1 MKKTYNLI
9 ILGAGVSGIGCASQ
23 LLKNDYKNFKIIS
36 PDIGGRILKSNID
49 DVNYGSYYIMN
60 IYHHVKKLLSKKRR
74 IWFFDLMFYKNGE
87 KYKVLNKKLVLYFPQ
102 LIKLI
107 FILLKFKR
115 HYENFKKNSETE
127 SQINCLK
134 KDPYLW
140 CLYNT
145 KTEFFVKENKIQ
157 NIVTDY
163 LSEILHGTAF
173 VPIKQLNTFTFL
185 QFSLPLVVPVYEFI
199 FEKENIS
206 LLLESNYINDEVM
219 NISKE
224 DNNYKILT
232 KKGEIYYCKNLVSAL
247 PPTIA
252 KNLLRFDDILREPIS
267 VYMFHIS
274 GKEKKSWARGKDD
287 LFDENNKTL
296 AISIQKDGTYLFY
309 TLEKNPNI
317 NHYFNHF
324 SILKEKFWDP
334 AFNIGGSN
342 LVNFQQGNNLYV
354 IGDNNICGLEDS
366 YIYGIYAGNKILGK
380 TKD

>member
-1 MKKTYNLI
+1 MKKNYDSI
-9 ILGAGVSGIGCASQ
+9 IIGAGVAGIGCASQ
-23 LLKNDYKNFKIIS
+23 LLKNDYSDFRIIS

-49 DVNYGSYYIMN
+49 GVNYGSYYIMG
-60 IYHHVKKLLSKKRR
+60 IYHHIKDLVFKEKR

-87 KYKVLNKKLVLYFPQ
+87 KYGVLNKKLFSYLPQ

-107 FILLKFKR
+107 FILLKFKK
-115 HYENFKKNSETE
+115 HYENFKKNCEVE

-140 CLYNT
+140 YLYNIE
-145 KTEFFVKENKIQ
+145 TELFVKENRLHD
-157 NIVTDY
+157 IVNDY
-163 LSEILHGTAF
+163 LAEILHGTAF

-185 QFSLPLVVPVYEFI
+185 QFSLPLIISIYEFD
-199 FEKENIS
+199 FKKEKICSS
-206 LLLESNYINDEVM
+206 LSSNYINDVVLSV
-219 NISKE
+219 SKE
-224 DNNYKILT
+224 GNKYKIST
-232 KKGEIYYCKNLVSAL
+232 KKDETYYCKNLISAL
-247 PPTIA
+247 PPNIA
-252 KNLLRFDDILREPIS
+252 KEILRFDDNLRGPIS
-267 VYMFHIS
+267 VYMFHLS
-274 GKEKKSWARGKDD
+274 GKIKNNWVGGEDD

-309 TLEKNPNI
+309 TLDKNPNI
-317 NHYFNHF
+317 NKYFNNF
-324 SILKEKFWDP
+324 SILQEKFWDP

-342 LVNFQQGNNLYV
+342 LVNFKQGENLYV